1 MKNKYIR
8 WTVVVIVLVL
18 ILRFLGMPPFDQ
30 SSSTASPT
38 QGASEIAYS
47 DIYTNITNG
56 KVKEIEY
63 QQGSGKVV
71 VHLDDE
77 SAVFSPMPPGS
88 EVIKFAQ
95 ENGVEVNVFPAKP
108 LSFWARNSAW
118 LIVLISI
125 GLICAVFL
133 YIHRKQMEAMRG
145 MGRPDKSGFRGS
157 NMIDPSSNNVRLKDV
172 AGNEQAKEEVAEI
185 IHFLKEPEVYHSL
198 GANKPRGV
206 LMSGPPGTG
215 KTLLA
220 KAIAGEAQVPFFS
233 VSGSDFVEV
242 FVGVGAGRV
251 RNLFEM
257 AKKSAPSIIFIDEID
272 SIGRQRSGGGQMDNS
287 ERESTLMALLVEM
300 DGFDANTDVVVIGA
314 TNRSDVLDEALT
326 RPGRFDREVSMGLP
340 DKSERTSIL
349 GVHARKIPLD
359 AEVDLEKVAAGSPGF
374 SGADLANLVNE
385 AAIMAARERVKL
397 VSMKHFEEARDK
409 VIMGVARSPLRNPE
423 ERRVI
428 AYHEAGHAIVARF
441 TEAAEPVHKI
451 SIVPRGRALG
461 VTVQL
466 PREDSYNHS
475 QQRLEGDIAV
485 LMGGRAAEDIVIG
498 RRTTGASNDFMRATV
513 LARRMIATWGMDPD
527 FGPISL
533 DGERGNEY
541 AGTTIWSEQIKVE
554 ADRKIQKLLKDK
566 YAHAVDLLRQH
577 KQALHDVAQALLD
590 EETVDADRFEELV
603 CKAEGIPYEKDS
615 LPVSADE
622 GLVVAP
628 SLNPGSEQVGTDDVQ
643 SH

>member
-1 MKNKYIR
+1 MNNKYIR
-8 WTVVVIVLVL
+8 WAIVAVFFVFL
-18 ILRFLGMPPFDQ
+18 LRFLGMPPFDQ
-30 SSSTASPT
+30 ASDSASSLAQDAT
-38 QGASEIAYS
+38 EIAYS
-47 DIYTNITNG
+47 DIYTNITDQ
-56 KVKEIEY
+56 KVKQIEY
-63 QQGSGKVV
+63 QQGSGKVFAQ
-71 VHLDDE
+71 LDD
-77 SAVFSPMPPGS
+77 SSVVFSPMPPGS

-95 ENGVEVNVFPAKP
+95 ENGVEVNILPADP
-108 LSFWARNSAW
+108 PSFWARHGGW

-125 GLICAVFL
+125 GLICLVFL

-145 MGRPDKSGFRGS
+145 MGRPDKAGFKGG
-157 NMIDPSSNNVRLKDV
+157 NMIDPEKNTVRLKDV
-172 AGNEQAKEEVAEI
+172 AGNEQAKQEVAEI
-185 IHFLKEPEVYHSL
+185 IHFLKEPEVYHNL

-272 SIGRQRSGGGQMDNS
+272 SIGRQRSGSGQMDNS

-349 GVHARKIPLD
+349 QVHARKIPLD
-359 AEVDLEKVAAGSPGF
+359 AEVNLENVAAGSPGF

-397 VSMKHFEEARDK
+397 VSMRHFEEARDK

-466 PREDSYNHS
+466 PKEDSYNHS
-475 QQRLEGDIAV
+475 QERLEGDIAV

-527 FGPISL
+527 FGPVSL

-541 AGTTIWSEQIKVE
+541 AGTTIWSEQIKIE

-566 YAHAVDLLRQH
+566 YAHAVELLRTH
-577 KQALHDVAQALLD
+577 EKSLHAVAQALLE

-603 CKAEGIPYEKDS
+603 RKAEGIECDKKASPLSEEEEM
-615 LPVSADE
+615 L
-622 GLVVAP
+622 VAP
-628 SLNPGSEQVGTDDVQ
+628 SLDPQGEVGTLDVNDR
-643 SH
+643 